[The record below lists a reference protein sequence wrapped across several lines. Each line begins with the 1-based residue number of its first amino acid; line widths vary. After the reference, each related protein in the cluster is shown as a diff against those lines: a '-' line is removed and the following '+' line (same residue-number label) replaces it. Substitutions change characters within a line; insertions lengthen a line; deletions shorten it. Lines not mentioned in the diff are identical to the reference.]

1 MLRLLMVLS
10 SISPL
15 FILLAIR
22 GDSLLP
28 DYYFE
33 IGCAVIVIVPNFIL
47 GLRIRIAKRNEG
59 PYERRI
65 GRTDNHSYHSIVYLF
80 AILLPFY
87 RQDLDSLREL
97 AATIAALIMIVFL
110 FWRFNLHYMNLYFII
125 RGYHVFTV
133 YPPEDAG
140 PHTEDASWTLITRRS
155 SLPIGKLLIAYRISD
170 TVYLEKN

>member
-1 MLRLLMVLS
+1 MMALS

-15 FILLAIR
+15 FVLLAIL

-33 IGCAVIVIVPNFIL
+33 IGCAVMVIVPNFIL

-59 PYERRI
+59 PYERQI
-65 GRTDNHSYHSIVYLF
+65 GRTDSHIYHSIIYLF
-80 AILLPFY
+80 VILLPFY
-87 RQDLDSLREL
+87 RQDIDSLREL
-97 AATIAALIMIVFL
+97 TAVIVALIIMVFL

-140 PHTEDASWTLITRRS
+140 SHTDDTSWTLITRRS
-155 SLPIGKLLIAYRISD
+155 SPPIGKSLIAYRISD
-170 TVYLEKN
+170 TVYLEN